1 LYLSGGVVSG
11 LRSAANLV
19 VAPFSW
25 TVDVIAR
32 PIGHMLAGAVNYSD
46 VVAQNQR
53 LRYQLGQAQLKSNE
67 GWALER
73 QLQEMTTQL
82 HVPFVGSLSTVGAQ
96 VTSLS
101 PTNFAATFDITEGRN
116 GTCRDAGRCQWR
128 TDRHRYRNDALRRDR
143 ALDH

>member
-1 LYLSGGVVSG
+1 VATDRTRRRTWTIGAIVTALLTILYLSGGVVSG

-53 LRYQLGQAQLKSNE
+53 LRYQLGQAQLKSND
-67 GWALER
+67 G
-73 QLQEMTTQL
+73 
-82 HVPFVGSLSTVGAQ
+82 LSSA
-96 VTSLS
+96 SCK
-101 PTNFAATFDITEGRN
+101 R
-116 GTCRDAGRCQWR
+116 
-128 TDRHRYRNDALRRDR
+128 
-143 ALDH
+143 